1 MRRLGIKTMIL
12 GRVQTNCYIV
22 RDPGSKEA
30 VVIDPADQAEKIDK
44 YLKENDLVCKRILLT
59 HGHFDHITGAESLK
73 GLTGADIY
81 AHENEVDLLR
91 DPDLNASANMGY
103 EVRLEP
109 DILLKDKE
117 EFEAA
122 GMTWQVI
129 YTPGHTGGGVCYY
142 LKDKGILFSGDTL
155 FHESVGRTDLPT
167 GNHEQLMESVNG
179 RLLVL
184 QDETEVYPGHGRPTT
199 IGHERSFN
207 PYL

>member
-91 DPDLNASANMGY
+91 DPDLNASAIMGY

-184 QDETEVYPGHGRPTT
+184 PDETEVYPGHGRPTT